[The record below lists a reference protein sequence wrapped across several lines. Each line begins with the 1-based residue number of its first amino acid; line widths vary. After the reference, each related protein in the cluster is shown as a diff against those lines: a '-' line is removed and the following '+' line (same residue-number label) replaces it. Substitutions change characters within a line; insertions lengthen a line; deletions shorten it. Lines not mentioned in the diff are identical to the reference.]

1 MLILNDP
8 ALINRIT
15 DPDIRN
21 LVSQRFSQ
29 ILSGEPYNYDQ
40 HGYMIIVEPGDSI
53 ESLESETCCFIIHNP
68 FDGTHF
74 GDSDFTPCFEA
85 LEEHSHCFEML
96 LILNDDG
103 FAIDIFIPKHSGI
116 DPQLLALC
124 TEYAVPAA
132 ALTYP

>member
-53 ESLESETCCFIIHNP
+53 ESLESETCCSIFHNP
-68 FDGTHF
+68 FDDTHF
-74 GDSDFTPCFEA
+74 GQVDFTPCFEA

-96 LILNDDG
+96 FILNDDG
-103 FAIDIFIPKHSGI
+103 FAIDIFISKHSGV
-116 DPQLLALC
+116 DSQLLALC
-124 TEYAVPAA
+124 NEYAIPATV
-132 ALTYP
+132 LTHS

>member
-1 MLILNDP
+1 MIILHGPSLIHS
-8 ALINRIT
+8 IT

-29 ILSGEPYNYDQ
+29 ILSGEPYDYDR
-40 HGYMIIVEPGDSI
+40 HGYMILVEPEDSI
-53 ESLESETCCFIIHNP
+53 ESLESETCCSIIHNP
-68 FDGTHF
+68 FDETHY
-74 GDSDFTPCFEA
+74 GDSNFAPCFEV

-96 LILNDDG
+96 FILNDDG

-124 TEYAVPAA
+124 TEYAVPTVA
-132 ALTYP
+132 TTHP